1 MTKAE
6 RLEAYRM
13 RLDGVPVI
21 EIAQHF
27 GVSRQHLYDILPV
40 SGKPVRGCIYPHI
53 NEWITDNDSCAQDLA
68 NRAGVSYNGLS
79 EFLKGNVGARK
90 PTIDKILEV
99 TGMTYE
105 YAFATEVSDGSSV

>member
-13 RLDGVPVI
+13 RLDGVPI
-21 EIAQHF
+21 IQIAQHF

-40 SGKPVRGCIYPHI
+40 AGKPVRGCIYPHI

-68 NRAGVSYNGLS
+68 QRIGVSYNSLL
-79 EFLKGNVGARK
+79 EFLKGKVASGK

-105 YAFATEVSDGSSV
+105 YAFATEVSNGSAV